1 LNLGANQEGLYISM
15 NYFFKMHHR
24 NLFIPWSD
32 IQTAKGEMI
41 WGRTLILNF
50 FKSPK
55 TLLEIHEKTV
65 FLLKEMANNPEAF
78 KGIVE

>member
-15 NYFFKMHHR
+15 NYFFKIHHH

-32 IQTAKGEMI
+32 IQAVKGEMI
-41 WGRTLILNF
+41 WGNTLILNF
-50 FKSPK
+50 AKSPK

-65 FLLKEMANNPEAF
+65 SLLKEMANNSEAF
-78 KGIVE
+78 KGVVE